1 MSAYGLYIR
10 LVDTIQKDLKDE
22 LVETKKE
29 LEEYKLIGSVEGVR
43 QLRECK
49 TNLDI
54 CLSDESDM
62 KGQLL
67 NVLNANLTDVSEQ
80 LSKSR
85 GSKEYIDRMKKIN
98 KDLEDKIDVL
108 NTSMKNG
115 FLPNHKIADE
125 IEILKNDIIELR
137 DFMIPR
143 EQRDGMGRELI
154 GHRPVQSEDVPL
166 TPEKKKQIS
175 DAMERARIF
184 MRESAENRKV

>member
-1 MSAYGLYIR
+1 MSAYRLYIR

-54 CLSDESDM
+54 CLSDKSGM
-62 KGQLL
+62 KGQLD
-67 NVLNANLTDVSEQ
+67 VLNANLTDVSEQ
-80 LSKSR
+80 LSKSSS
-85 GSKEYIDRMKKIN
+85 SKEDIDRMKKIN

-175 DAMERARIF
+175 DAMERAVIF